1 MAKSPKM
8 ILVSSLD
15 QSRAAARRQKTDNLV
30 RRYRATGSLYSPLAF
45 SEDEDGPEPELPIC
59 VYDGE

>member
-1 MAKSPKM
+1 MVTSLKT
-8 ILVSSLD
+8 ILASDLE
-15 QSRAAARRQKTDNLV
+15 SRAAARRQKTDHLV

-45 SEDEDGPEPELPIC
+45 SEDDDGPEPELPIC